1 MGPQAAKRAW
11 AEVQRALEL
20 SSGPDADPRE
30 RAYIEAL
37 ATRYVE
43 TPPQDRAALD
53 RAYADAMR
61 EVHRTDP
68 SDVDAATLF
77 AESLM
82 DLYPWSYWTE
92 DGDPREFTEEIV
104 ATLEQVL
111 ATAPRH
117 VGANHYYIHAVE
129 EFYPEKGE
137 PAADRL
143 APLTPDAGHLVHM
156 PSHIYWRVGRYD
168 DATEI
173 NRRAAESDERF
184 FAWCRPG
191 AFYRA
196 AYYPHNL
203 HFLWAA
209 ASAEGRRDLAL
220 MTARRLEAATR
231 PGVDDFP
238 FMQEFIATSM
248 LTMARFGL
256 WDPILAEPKPSESE
270 IYLVGI
276 WHYVR
281 GLAKAH
287 MGSIQDAERE
297 LADLQAAGRTEG
309 ARALLLAGG
318 TANAAQL
325 LAIGIAHLEGE
336 IAIAEGRFEDAV
348 APLERAV
355 QLHDALAYME
365 PPPWYAPPRQTLGL
379 VLLELDRPDEAEAV
393 YREDLRRYPKN
404 GWSLLGLTQSLEA
417 QGEDAKAQWARAGFE
432 QAWSRADVRLERS
445 RL

>member
-1 MGPQAAKRAW
+1 
-11 AEVQRALEL
+11 
-20 SSGPDADPRE
+20 
-30 RAYIEAL
+30 
-37 ATRYVE
+37 
-43 TPPQDRAALD
+43 
-53 RAYADAMR
+53 
-61 EVHRTDP
+61 
-68 SDVDAATLF
+68 
-77 AESLM
+77 
-82 DLYPWSYWTE
+82 
-92 DGDPREFTEEIV
+92 
-104 ATLEQVL
+104 
-111 ATAPRH
+111 
-117 VGANHYYIHAVE
+117 
-129 EFYPEKGE
+129 
-137 PAADRL
+137 
-143 APLTPDAGHLVHM
+143 
-156 PSHIYWRVGRYD
+156 
-168 DATEI
+168 
-173 NRRAAESDERF
+173 
-184 FAWCRPG
+184 
-191 AFYRA
+191 
-196 AYYPHNL
+196 
-203 HFLWAA
+203 
-209 ASAEGRRDLAL
+209 
-220 MTARRLEAATR
+220 
-231 PGVDDFP
+231 
-238 FMQEFIATSM
+238 M

-256 WDPILAEPKPSESE
+256 WDPILAEPKPAETE

-297 LADLQAAGRTEG
+297 LADLQAAGRTER
-309 ARALLLAGG
+309 ARELLLAGG

-379 VLLELDRPDEAEAV
+379 VLLELDRPNEAEAV
-393 YREDLRRYPKN
+393 YLEDLRQYPKN